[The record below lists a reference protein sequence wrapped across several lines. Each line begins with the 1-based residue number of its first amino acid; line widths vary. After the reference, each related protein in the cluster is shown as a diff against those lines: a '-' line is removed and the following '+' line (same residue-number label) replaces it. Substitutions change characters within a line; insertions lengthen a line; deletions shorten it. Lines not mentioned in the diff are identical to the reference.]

1 MEAPGSKMVLHQG
14 VLYSNHRNN
23 KKNQNLLL
31 QNHFAQILKFNMKHC
46 LMVFYQICSNG
57 GVQNGPPQRVL
68 GLNHSNRWKI
78 FKNLLLQNHL
88 PQMFEIRFVAL
99 PSGLLPSLFK
109 PRFKVQNGLTPG
121 APGFEA

>member
-1 MEAPGSKMVLHQG
+1 MKAPGSKMALHQG

-23 KKNQNLLL
+23 KKKIQNLL

-68 GLNHSNRWKI
+68 GLNHRNRWK
-78 FKNLLLQNHL
+78 KRGWSGGAMVLGKLPVPGRPTNLD
-88 PQMFEIRFVAL
+88 
-99 PSGLLPSLFK
+99 
-109 PRFKVQNGLTPG
+109 
-121 APGFEA
+121 